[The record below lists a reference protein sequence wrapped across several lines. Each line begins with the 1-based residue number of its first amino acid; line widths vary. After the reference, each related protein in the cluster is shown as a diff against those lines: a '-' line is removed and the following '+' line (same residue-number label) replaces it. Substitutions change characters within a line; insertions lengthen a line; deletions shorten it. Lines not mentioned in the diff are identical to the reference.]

1 MGAAQAA
8 APAPS
13 GPFLPSTGAQCIP
26 VDKLENRTTFSASA
40 YVLLAFGCNPG
51 PKNTPA
57 PRSPLAG
64 GRRLGGSLPRQ
75 GDNYARLGSRP
86 PQHGLKARAPQ
97 QAGKV
102 CRKGSSCVPLPR
114 VPSSTPWFQ
123 LALESGTRQAPG
135 RSRGCLRVWVG
146 GWVGGCPP
154 ELPQSPS
161 VSRPS
166 CPPAVRTGRA
176 RRSPANSW
184 IGSWPPGGPC
194 SALGPRGRGRE
205 GGVAV

>member
-1 MGAAQAA
+1 MH
-8 APAPS
+8 PS
-13 GPFLPSTGAQCIP
+13 GQTREPHH
-26 VDKLENRTTFSASA
+26 FSASA

-51 PKNTPA
+51 PKNAPA

-64 GRRLGGSLPRQ
+64 RRRLGGSLPRQ

-102 CRKGSSCVPLPR
+102 CWKGSSRVPLPR
-114 VPSSTPWFQ
+114 VLSSTPWFQ
-123 LALESGTRQAPG
+123 PALESGTRQAPG

-146 GWVGGCPP
+146 GGCPP

-166 CPPAVRTGRA
+166 CPPAVRTR
-176 RRSPANSW
+176 
-184 IGSWPPGGPC
+184 PPGGHRQTAG
-194 SALGPRGRGRE
+194 SAAGPREAPAQPWGPEEGEGRAEWLFDFGFLQLPLPSSRRE
-205 GGVAV
+205 SGAGSRGEL